1 MSQFKTIDAETL
13 MTTFLPPTKFVVE
26 RLLPQGLHVLAGAPK
41 VGKSWLAL
49 WLCLCV
55 AKGEPVW
62 DFRTNKGGVLY
73 LCLEDSYARV
83 QNRMFQITDSAP
95 DTLHFANLA
104 GSVGGGLEE
113 QIKRFLKEVQ
123 PDTSL
128 IVIDTLQKVRK
139 QGDGANPHANDY
151 RDLSALKRLADEHH
165 IAILLI
171 HHLRK
176 MNDDDPLNMIS
187 GTTGISGATD
197 SSFVLKEKK
206 RGSHKAV
213 LYCTGRD
220 IEYMELSLCSE
231 KELHFWQL
239 TEPVEEEQ
247 VPVDPELVFL
257 SDFLKQLKS
266 FDGTATE
273 LAALLEEHTG
283 EKLLPSVLSKRLV
296 RYAADLDKAG
306 IRIVSSRTRDSCQ
319 LHILCIGN
327 DGNDGKMGRTPC
339 QISCHSRHN
348 CHRRYEA
355 CFRFWGDLHGF
366 PRQAGETPAGA

>member
-1 MSQFKTIDAETL
+1 MSQFKTMDAETL

-55 AKGEPVW
+55 AKGDSVW
-62 DFRTNKGGVLY
+62 DFQTHKGGVLY

-95 DTLHFANLA
+95 STLHFANLA

-113 QIKRFLKEVQ
+113 QIKKFLNEVQ

-139 QGDGANPHANDY
+139 QGDGANPYANDY
-151 RDLSALKRLADEHH
+151 RELSALKKLADEHH

-176 MNDDDPLNMIS
+176 MSDDDPLNMIS

-197 SSFVLKEKK
+197 SSFVD
-206 RGSHKAV
+206 A
-213 LYCTGRD
+213 
-220 IEYMELSLCSE
+220 
-231 KELHFWQL
+231 
-239 TEPVEEEQ
+239 
-247 VPVDPELVFL
+247 
-257 SDFLKQLKS
+257 
-266 FDGTATE
+266 
-273 LAALLEEHTG
+273 
-283 EKLLPSVLSKRLV
+283 
-296 RYAADLDKAG
+296 
-306 IRIVSSRTRDSCQ
+306 
-319 LHILCIGN
+319 
-327 DGNDGKMGRTPC
+327 
-339 QISCHSRHN
+339 
-348 CHRRYEA
+348 
-355 CFRFWGDLHGF
+355 
-366 PRQAGETPAGA
+366 

>member
-1 MSQFKTIDAETL
+1 MNPLQTIDAETL
-13 MTTFLPPTKFVVE
+13 MTTFLPPTRFVIE
-26 RLLPQGLHVLAGAPK
+26 RLLPQGLHILAGAPK

-62 DFRTNKGGVLY
+62 EFKTNQGGVLY

-83 QNRMFQITDSAP
+83 QNRMFQITDTAP
-95 DTLHFANLA
+95 HTLHFANLA
-104 GSVGGGLEE
+104 DSVGGGLED
-113 QIKRFLKEVQ
+113 QIRKFLREEQ

-139 QGDGANPHANDY
+139 PGDGANPYANDY
-151 RDLSALKRLADEHH
+151 RELSALKRLADEFG

-187 GTTGISGATD
+187 GTTGISGAAD

-206 RGSHKAV
+206 RGSREAT

-220 IEYMELSLCSE
+220 IEYMELSLCFQ
-231 KELHFWQL
+231 KEQHCWEL
-239 TEPVEEEQ
+239 TQPLGEERSS
-247 VPVDPELVFL
+247 VDPELVFF
-257 SDFLKQLKS
+257 SDFLKQLKT
-266 FDGTATE
+266 FNGTATE
-273 LAALLEEHTG
+273 LSVLLEEHTG

-296 RYAADLDKAG
+296 RYAAELDKTG
-306 IRIVSSRTRDSCQ
+306 IRIISSRTRDSRQ
-319 LHILCIGN
+319 LHILCANCDGS
-327 DGNDGKMGRTPC
+327 DGNDGK
-339 QISCHSRHN
+339 N
-348 CHRRYEA
+348 
-355 CFRFWGDLHGF
+355 
-366 PRQAGETPAGA
+366 ETGSV